1 MRKTS
6 VFVLVFMLSG
16 CAGAVSGEA
25 GRAGDRSTAVPR
37 SRGTL
42 AVSGYC
48 EDFAMKYAEN
58 NGVAYRK
65 DSARTEKESDA
76 WMWISNAFQPPG
88 SRFTAGY
95 RCRFRTRA
103 GHGEAHEVSV
113 GIYLTQTLGFAE
125 HTKWEDLQ
133 IVPIE
138 YVVDEAHDR
147 AGYGVFK
154 YLKSPLR

>member
-6 VFVLVFMLSG
+6 VFVLVFMLSVCG
-16 CAGAVSGEA
+16 GVVNGDAGQAGE
-25 GRAGDRSTAVPR
+25 RSAAVPR
-37 SRGTL
+37 SRGAL

-58 NGVAYRK
+58 NGVGYRK
-65 DSARTEKESDA
+65 DSARTDREPDA

-95 RCRFRTRA
+95 RCRFRTKA
-103 GHGEAHEVSV
+103 GDGEAHEVSV
-113 GIYLTQTLGFAE
+113 GIYLVETLDFAE

-138 YVVDEAHDR
+138 YVVDVAHDR

-154 YLKSPLR
+154 YLKNPLR

>member
-6 VFVLVFMLSG
+6 VFVLVFMLAG
-16 CAGAVSGEA
+16 CTDALYGDA
-25 GRAGDRSTAVPR
+25 GRAGESSAAVPR
-37 SRGTL
+37 SRGV
-42 AVSGYC
+42 AVAHYC
-48 EDFAMKYAEN
+48 EGFAMKYAEN

-95 RCRFRTRA
+95 RCRFRTSA
-103 GHGEAHEVSV
+103 GRGEAHDISV

-138 YVVDEAHDR
+138 YVVDEVHDR

-154 YLKSPLR
+154 YLQSPLR

>member
-6 VFVLVFMLSG
+6 VLVLVFMLAG
-16 CAGAVSGEA
+16 CVCAVSGDDGRDGERSAA
-25 GRAGDRSTAVPR
+25 GPR
-37 SRGTL
+37 SRGAL

-48 EDFAMKYAEN
+48 VDFAMKYAEN

-65 DSARTEKESDA
+65 DSARTDKESDA
-76 WMWISNAFQPPG
+76 WMWISNTFQPPG

-103 GHGEAHEVSV
+103 GQGEAYDVSV
-113 GIYLTQTLGFAE
+113 GIYLTQTLDFAE

-138 YVVDEAHDR
+138 YVVDEVHDR